1 MTEPSHGAEGE
12 EGGYRLEL
20 EVKEFTDTSGNFV
33 LNKTRPVL
41 ANALRRTLISDIP
54 RMAIEEVEFHLGPIR
69 GEDGKEY
76 ESITPLFDEM
86 IAQRMGLIPIPTNL
100 ELFGFREECKACKG
114 EGCPNCTIMY
124 ALNKKG
130 PCTVYSGDLEPVGD
144 PTLKVAD
151 EKIPIVKLD
160 DGQAVLI
167 YATAILGTGKE
178 HAKWQS
184 AHGVGYKFNP
194 SISVNN
200 KKWDGDETCIEVCP
214 SDVFKVVRGKI
225 VVKDEEACIYCMLC
239 EESCGEGCVTVE
251 KDTSKILFQFETDG
265 ALSSKET
272 LTRALKLL
280 EDNFS
285 EVSSM
290 AAKLK

>member
-1 MTEPSHGAEGE
+1 
-12 EGGYRLEL
+12 LEL
-20 EVKEFTDTSGNFV
+20 KVREFTDTSGDFE

-41 ANALRRTLISDIP
+41 ANALRRTLVSDIP
-54 RMAIEEVEFHLGPIR
+54 RMAIEDVEFHLGPIR

-86 IAQRMGLIPIPTNL
+86 IAHRLGLIPIPTNL
-100 ELFGFREECKACKG
+100 ELFGFRQECKDCKG

-144 PTLKVAD
+144 PTLMVAD
-151 EKIPIVKLD
+151 EKIPIVKLG

-184 AHGVGYKFNP
+184 AHGVGYKFKP
-194 SISVNN
+194 AITVDN
-200 KKWDGDETCIEVCP
+200 KKWDGEEACIEVCP
-214 SDVFKVVRGKI
+214 PDVFKVEKGKI

-239 EESCGEGCVTVE
+239 VEACGEGCITID
-251 KDTSKILFQFETDG
+251 KDTSNILFQFETDG
-265 ALSSKET
+265 ALTSKET

-285 EVSSM
+285 KVSSM